1 MTEIIDA
8 VNRDFYDTIERMDKS
23 EISAKE
29 MLDEVNRQAM
39 AKNLKATT
47 DEGEQK
53 PFPVFIKP
61 FFVDNRQVP
70 YLQHATHIMM
80 RVLNKLADLYFT
92 EPSTR
97 PLFLLKPEEEELAA
111 IEPHYSRLI
120 RITRNDAFLTD
131 DSFKFIEFNCDSPG
145 GPYWADIL
153 TDTLFETPVM
163 KELRKKYWFHRNYFV
178 PQTLE
183 TLLNAYQ
190 EYGGTKR
197 NPFIAIVA
205 GGGVTLEEF
214 KAIARWLTERGYP
227 SEYSEPQWLEYDAKH
242 LRTKTGSVVDIIY
255 RRGWLPDWTTRMDD
269 IKPLIKAFRDR
280 AVCVVN
286 TPRTI
291 LAANKSLMA
300 VIQQE
305 EFQKIFTAEE
315 KKIIHEN
322 LPWTRLV
329 EDKKTTRDGKEID
342 LYPFL
347 RENKDHLV
355 LKPYDM
361 LGGKGVYVGC
371 DMDQK
376 KWEEGI
382 EETTKRLY
390 IVQDY
395 VPIPEEKFPVISDA
409 GLSLEP
415 KKVNVNFYAYAGRH
429 AGGMVRTSDSAVINI
444 SSGGGLTCIYEV
456 GGRI

>member
-1 MTEIIDA
+1 MTELIND
-8 VNRDFYDTIERMDKS
+8 VNRDFYEIIERMDKS
-23 EISAKE
+23 EISSRE
-29 MLDEVNRQAM
+29 MLSEVNSKAI
-39 AKNLKATT
+39 AKSLKITT
-47 DEGEQK
+47 DEGETK

-61 FFVDNRQVP
+61 YFVDNQRVP

-80 RVLNKLADLYFT
+80 RILNKMADLYFT
-92 EPSTR
+92 EPSLR
-97 PLFLLKPEEEELAA
+97 PLYKLKPEEEELAA
-111 IEPHYSRLI
+111 IDPGYPNLI

-145 GPYWADIL
+145 GPYWADTL
-153 TDTLFETPVM
+153 TDIIFETPVM
-163 KELRKKYWFHRNYFV
+163 KELQKKYWFHKNYFV
-178 PQTLE
+178 PQTLDA
-183 TLLNAYQ
+183 LLDAYRGF
-190 EYGGTKR
+190 GGKKEK
-197 NPFIAIVA
+197 PFIAIVA

-227 SEYSEPQWLEYDAKH
+227 SEYSEPQWLEYDGKV
-242 LRTKTGSVVDIIY
+242 LRTNTGNAIDIIY
-255 RRGWLPDWTTRMDD
+255 RRGWLPDWTTRMAD
-269 IKPLIKAFRDR
+269 IKPLIKAFRDG
-280 AVCVVN
+280 AVCVAN

-300 VIQQE
+300 VMQQE
-305 EFQKIFTAEE
+305 EIRKIFTAEE
-315 KKIIHEN
+315 KKVLAEN

-329 EDKKTTRDGKEID
+329 EEKKTTYDGKEVD
-342 LYPFL
+342 TYPFI
-347 RENKDHLV
+347 RENKESLV

-371 DMDQK
+371 DIDQK
-376 KWEEGI
+376 KWEEVI

-390 IVQDY
+390 IAQEY
-395 VPIPEEKFPVISDA
+395 VPIPEEKFPVISEK

-415 KKVNVNFYAYAGRH
+415 KKVNVNFYAYSGLH

-444 SSGGGLTCIYEV
+444 SSGGGLTCIYDV